1 MTPFT
6 PSSNKTAPT
15 LNVEAGVLI
24 ITSAVGT
31 CAPPACA
38 DMTEK
43 QQEREGERDH

>member
-6 PSSNKTAPT
+6 PSSNKTTPT

-24 ITSAVGT
+24 IMSAVGT

-43 QQEREGERDH
+43 RGERDH